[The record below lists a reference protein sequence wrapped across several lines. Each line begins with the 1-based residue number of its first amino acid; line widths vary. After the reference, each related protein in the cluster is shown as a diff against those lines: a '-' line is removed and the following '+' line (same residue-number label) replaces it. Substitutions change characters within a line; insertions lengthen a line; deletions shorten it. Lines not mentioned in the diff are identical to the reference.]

1 MLDLANELSAPAS
14 QTRKCGRAMG
24 QTVRQV
30 VSGEASSEAGEVS
43 RQARGSR
50 RRRRLAAL
58 NMKRNFQIN

>member
-30 VSGEASSEAGEVS
+30 VSGEASSEAGEAG
-43 RQARGSR
+43 RH
-50 RRRRLAAL
+50 AAAVVVVVVL
-58 NMKRNFQIN
+58 QHLI